1 MKVLITGGSNGQLK
15 YELTRTCPKGV
26 VLCGQSDTR
35 LDITCADTVNSAV
48 AALNPDVII
57 NAAAYTAVDRAESDR
72 ETAFAVNDTGVKNL
86 CVAAATHGSHLI
98 HVSTDFVF
106 GPGDGT
112 PFLPASPKAPLSVY
126 GESKLAG
133 EQHVQSLLPDSG
145 LVVRTAWVYS
155 AYGQNFVKSMLKLM
169 SERDSLGIV
178 ADQIGSPTWANS
190 LAEALW
196 VASEKRSTG
205 VMHWT
210 CAVVASW
217 YDFAVAI
224 YTHGRALSL
233 LTKPVDIKPIRS
245 EQYPTPATRP
255 PFSVMDMTSTCE
267 SLDHLPAHWQHDLE
281 QMLRELL

>member
-1 MKVLITGGSNGQLK
+1 MKVLITGGANGQLK
-15 YELTRTCPKGV
+15 YELTRTCPTGV
-26 VLCGQSDTR
+26 ELCGASDER
-35 LDITCADTVNSAV
+35 LDITDADTVADAV
-48 AALNPDVII
+48 AHYKPDVII
-57 NAAAYTAVDRAESDR
+57 NAAAYTAVDKAESDR
-72 ETAFAVNDTGVKNL
+72 DMAFAVNDTGVKNL
-86 CVAAATHGSHLI
+86 CDAATEHSCHLI

-112 PFLPASPKAPLSVY
+112 PFLPASPTGPLSVY

-133 EQHVQSLLPDSG
+133 EQHVGAIPEGTG

-155 AYGQNFVKSMLKLM
+155 AFGQNFVKSMLALM

-190 LAEALW
+190 LARALW
-196 VASEKRSTG
+196 VAAERRASG

-210 CAVVASW
+210 GAGVASW

-224 YTHGRALSL
+224 YNHGRALSL
-233 LTKPVDIKPIRS
+233 LNKPVDIKPIRS

-255 PFSVMDMTSTCE
+255 PYSVMDMAATCE
-267 SLDHLPAHWQHDLE
+267 ALDHNPAHWQHDLE
-281 QMLRELL
+281 QMLRELV